1 MMKVVGV
8 ISSARSQGSSAALL
22 REALRGAEEAGAEVS
37 ELFLPRYRID
47 FCNGCGAC
55 LAAGRCAIADDFE
68 TVKAA
73 LKDADG
79 IILSSPTYGSAP
91 CARIKNLFDRL
102 GQLAFLSSFVGGK
115 YVAAIATAG
124 SFGVGKTAREIAAIS
139 QASVLQRARVSGTL
153 GVKLHGRH
161 ASELPAELAKA
172 RALGRKV
179 ALDIRR
185 RSPYPLQGLATR
197 LLYALAI
204 GPAIRK
210 YIVENRGGKLKGVY
224 DELVRKG
231 TLAPAA

>member
-8 ISSARSQGSSAALL
+8 ISSAKAQGSSAALL
-22 REALRGAEEAGAEVS
+22 REALRGAENAGAEVS
-37 ELFLPRYRID
+37 ELFLPRYRIE

-68 TVKAA
+68 AVKAVLA
-73 LKDADG
+73 EADG

-124 SFGVGKTAREIAAIS
+124 SVGVRKTARELAAIS
-139 QASVLQRARVSGTL
+139 QASVLQRSRLSGTL
-153 GVKLHGRH
+153 GVKLHGKH
-161 ASELPAELAKA
+161 ASELPSELAAA

-179 ALDIRR
+179 ALDIRSR
-185 RSPYPLQGLATR
+185 RAYP
-197 LLYALAI
+197 
-204 GPAIRK
+204 
-210 YIVENRGGKLKGVY
+210 LKGVY
-224 DELVRKG
+224 DALVRKG
-231 TLAPAA
+231 ALAPAA